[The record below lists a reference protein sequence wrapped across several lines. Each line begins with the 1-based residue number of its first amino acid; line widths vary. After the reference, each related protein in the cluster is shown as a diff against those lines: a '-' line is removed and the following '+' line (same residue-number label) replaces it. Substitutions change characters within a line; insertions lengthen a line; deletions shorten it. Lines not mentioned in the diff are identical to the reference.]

1 MRFDTKRFLI
11 AAAVSLGA
19 ASAHAQSKA
28 DTDWA
33 TNELSS
39 EMVECGQYFLLSW
52 VCFEDYPDPE
62 AKAVANNYRGAS
74 DQINQLAFQ
83 VGRSVGLTD
92 QGLAAR
98 MKMVNDSLMKEI
110 NKSCVNFSILQ
121 ERYATFCKNLP
132 QHPDQRYKELV
143 QCSANKRAFPCGDH

>member
-1 MRFDTKRFLI
+1 MRFDRKRFLI
-11 AAAVSLGA
+11 AAAVCLVA
-19 ASAHAQSKA
+19 APVHAQSK
-28 DTDWA
+28 TDPDSA

-52 VCFEDYPDPE
+52 VCFKDMPNPE
-62 AKAVANNYRGAS
+62 AEAVANNYRAAS

-83 VGRSVGLTD
+83 VVRSVGLTERAH
-92 QGLAAR
+92 AAR
-98 MKMVNDSLMKEI
+98 MKMANDSLMKEI

-121 ERYATFCKNLP
+121 ERYATFCKNLL
-132 QHPDQRYKELV
+132 QHPDQRYRDLV